1 MISMSN
7 AGTRVLTIES
17 KEEND
22 KNVDMYIVENKGES
36 NDDAFENMMN
46 GNLDVYCRINIS
58 FTCNSI
64 TINQIDLDN
73 IDVLTDYI
81 NKTLSPI
88 LGIRQINV
96 IEMASDFVY
105 LTFGN
110 KGDEYKKLKN
120 YINNTG
126 IGNISQNE
134 YITSKEYNDN
144 LKAYTL
150 GKKDMNCFY
159 K

>member
-7 AGTRVLTIES
+7 AGTRILTIES

-36 NDDAFENMMN
+36 NDDAFENMIN

-134 YITSKEYNDN
+134 YETSK
-144 LKAYTL
+144 
-150 GKKDMNCFY
+150 
-159 K
+159 

>member
-7 AGTRVLTIES
+7 AEARVLTIES

-22 KNVDMYIVENKGES
+22 KYIDMYIVENKGES
-36 NDDAFENMMN
+36 NEDAFENMMN
-46 GNLDVYCRINIS
+46 EELDLFCRINIS
-58 FTCNSI
+58 FTYNNILISEV
-64 TINQIDLDN
+64 DLNN
-73 IDVLTDYI
+73 IEILTDYI

-110 KGDEYKKLKN
+110 KDDEYKKLKN

-134 YITSKEYNDN
+134 YETSKEYNDN

-150 GKKDMNCFY
+150 EKKDMNCFY